1 MNENKIACRNAS
13 CFCENCYKDGLFSG
27 QCDGWEY
34 HTIGVEQVQS
44 NENGNVAV
52 EDAVNSDEQ
61 EPVLNNMDLRL
72 YDIVVDQYV
81 AAMYDS
87 NWFIG
92 KVLDIDRDDGDV
104 NISFMERLKTK
115 GEQSELK
122 YKWPNS
128 SDVLWVQFE
137 DIVCVVNEPT
147 PIGSSKRGYQIS
159 VDDLNNI
166 KEKVSEKTL

>member
-1 MNENKIACRNAS
+1 ME
-13 CFCENCYKDGLFSG
+13 
-27 QCDGWEY
+27 
-34 HTIGVEQVQS
+34 
-44 NENGNVAV
+44 
-52 EDAVNSDEQ
+52 
-61 EPVLNNMDLRL
+61 LRL
-72 YDIVVDQYV
+72 DDIVVDQYV

-92 KVLDIDRDDGDV
+92 KVLDIDRDDGYV

-128 SDVLWVQFE
+128 SDELWVQFE

-159 VDDLNNI
+159 IDDL

>member
-1 MNENKIACRNAS
+1 MNN
-13 CFCENCYKDGLFSG
+13 
-27 QCDGWEY
+27 
-34 HTIGVEQVQS
+34 VE
-44 NENGNVAV
+44 
-52 EDAVNSDEQ
+52 
-61 EPVLNNMDLRL
+61 LRL
-72 YDIVVDQYV
+72 DDIVVDQYV

-92 KVLDIDRDDGDV
+92 KVLDIDRDDGYV

-122 YKWPNS
+122 CKWPNS
-128 SDVLWVQFE
+128 SDELWVPFE

-159 VDDLNNI
+159 IDDL

>member
-1 MNENKIACRNAS
+1 ME
-13 CFCENCYKDGLFSG
+13 
-27 QCDGWEY
+27 
-34 HTIGVEQVQS
+34 
-44 NENGNVAV
+44 
-52 EDAVNSDEQ
+52 
-61 EPVLNNMDLRL
+61 LRL
-72 YDIVVDQYV
+72 VDIVVDQYV
-81 AAMYDS
+81 AAMYDG

-92 KVLDIDRDDGDV
+92 KVLYIDRDDGDV

-128 SDVLWVQFE
+128 SDELWVKFE
-137 DIVCVVNEPT
+137 DIVSVVKEPI

>member
-1 MNENKIACRNAS
+1 MLQQCMTVTGL
-13 CFCENCYKDGLFSG
+13 YK
-27 QCDGWEY
+27 
-34 HTIGVEQVQS
+34 
-44 NENGNVAV
+44 
-52 EDAVNSDEQ
+52 
-61 EPVLNNMDLRL
+61 
-72 YDIVVDQYV
+72 
-81 AAMYDS
+81 
-87 NWFIG
+87 

-128 SDVLWVQFE
+128 SDELWVQFE

-166 KEKVSEKTL
+166 KDKVSEKTL